1 MNLHSTSVADSG
13 AYTDLNRLNQ
23 LKVGEGRDSEANIRK
38 VAQEFESLFLGEMMK
53 AMRAAGDVLADDNF
67 MNTNESKTYRD
78 MYDQQLSVTLSQ
90 GKGMGMADV
99 LTRQLSQ
106 APKASKVNPFTQEAV
121 APTPGAAVAAPVPA
135 VKNSMNA
142 MRPAVGYSI
151 DPQRDDSAFFNQ
163 RRLALPMTAAGRSL
177 AGIGAAAQETLNNG
191 LAQQNTPAREDWQAA
206 RSYPAPREAG
216 IEVAGQTKT
225 VASSEDLNRKK
236 FNSPEEFVATMMPM
250 AEQAAKKLGVD
261 PRYLVAQAA
270 LETGWG
276 KSIIRNQGGD
286 SSHNLFGIKAH
297 GWGGASANVTTSE
310 VIQGVRIKEKADF
323 RSYDSFEHSFNDYVD
338 FLQSNGRYRQALQST
353 ANPERF
359 VGELQRAGYATD
371 PNYAKKISQI
381 AQKLHTYQQVANV
394 EVPRAKVRA

>member
-1 MNLHSTSVADSG
+1 MNLHNTSVADSG

-106 APKASKVNPFTQEAV
+106 APKPSTANPFTQEAV
-121 APTPGAAVAAPVPA
+121 APLTAAETPTAAPVINALQPHMNPVA
-135 VKNSMNA
+135 VD
-142 MRPAVGYSI
+142 R
-151 DPQRDDSAFFNQ
+151 QRDDTALLNM
-163 RRLALPMTAAGRSL
+163 RRLALPATAAGRSL
-177 AGIGAAAQETLNNG
+177 AGIGAAAQETLRNG
-191 LAQQNTPAREDWQAA
+191 LVQNPNDIRQDWQAA
-206 RSYPAPREAG
+206 RSYPAPRERS
-216 IEVAGQTKT
+216 IDVAGVTAT
-225 VASSEDLNRKK
+225 AADLNRKQ
-236 FNSPEEFVATMMPM
+236 FASPEEFVATMMPM
-250 AEQAAKKLGVD
+250 AEQAAKTLGVD

-276 KSIIRNQGGD
+276 KSIIRGGEGG

-297 GWGGASANVTTSE
+297 GWGGASTKVTTSE
-310 VIQGVRIKEKADF
+310 FVQGVKVKEKADF
-323 RSYDSFEHSFNDYVD
+323 RSYDSFEQSFNDYVS
-338 FLQSNGRYRQALQST
+338 FLQSNGRYSQALQST

-394 EVPRAKVRA
+394 DAPRTHVRA

>member
-1 MNLHSTSVADSG
+1 MNLHNTSVADSG

-106 APKASKVNPFTQEAV
+106 APKPSTANPFTQEAV
-121 APTPGAAVAAPVPA
+121 APVKAAETPAAAPVMHSLQPKTNT
-135 VKNSMNA
+135 VSLNS
-142 MRPAVGYSI
+142 
-151 DPQRDDSAFFNQ
+151 QRDDTALLNQ
-163 RRLALPMTAAGRSL
+163 RRLALPATAAGRSL
-177 AGIGAAAQETLNNG
+177 AGIGAAAQETLSTG
-191 LAQQNTPAREDWQAA
+191 LAQQSNQVQQDWQAA
-206 RSYPAPREAG
+206 RSYPAPRERAL
-216 IEVAGQTKT
+216 EVAGQTVT
-225 VASSEDLNRKK
+225 ATTADLNRKQ
-236 FNSPEEFVATMMPM
+236 FSSPEEFVATMMPM

-276 KSIIRNQGGD
+276 KSIINNKGGD

-310 VIQGVRIKEKADF
+310 YVQGVKVKEKADF
-323 RSYDSFEHSFNDYVD
+323 RSYDSFEQSFNDYVS
-338 FLQSNGRYRQALQST
+338 FLQSNGRYSQALQST

-359 VGELQRAGYATD
+359 VNELQQAGYATD
-371 PNYAKKISQI
+371 PHYARKISQI
-381 AQKLHTYQQVANV
+381 AQKMQTYQQVASV
-394 EVPRAKVRA
+394 ELPRTNVRA

>member
-1 MNLHSTSVADSG
+1 MNLHNTSVADSG
-13 AYTDLNRLNQ
+13 AYTDLNRLHQ

-106 APKASKVNPFTQEAV
+106 APKPSTANPFTQEAV
-121 APTPGAAVAAPVPA
+121 APVTAAEKPTAAPLINALQPRANNVSL
-135 VKNSMNA
+135 NS
-142 MRPAVGYSI
+142 
-151 DPQRDDSAFFNQ
+151 QRDDTALLNQ
-163 RRLALPMTAAGRSL
+163 RRLALPATAAGRSL
-177 AGIGAAAQETLNNG
+177 AGIGAVAQETLANG
-191 LAQQNTPAREDWQAA
+191 LAQQNNPVRQDWQAA
-206 RSYPAPREAG
+206 RSYPAPRERAL
-216 IEVAGQTKT
+216 EVAGQTTT
-225 VASSEDLNRKK
+225 VTAADLNRKQ
-236 FNSPEEFVATMMPM
+236 FTSPEEFVATMMPM

-276 KSIIRNQGGD
+276 KSIIRSGEGG
-286 SSHNLFGIKAH
+286 STHNLFGIKAH

-310 VIQGVRIKEKADF
+310 FVQGTKVKEKADF
-323 RSYDSFEHSFNDYVD
+323 RSYDSFEQSFNDYVD
-338 FLQSNGRYRQALQST
+338 FLQSNGRYSQALQAT
-353 ANPERF
+353 ANPDRF
-359 VGELQRAGYATD
+359 VNELQQAGYATD
-371 PNYAKKISQI
+371 PNYARKISQI
-381 AQKLHTYQQVANV
+381 AQKMQTYQQVASV
-394 EVPRAKVRA
+394 ELPRTNVRA

>member
-13 AYTDLNRLNQ
+13 AYTDLNRLHQ

-99 LTRQLSQ
+99 LARQLSQ
-106 APKASKVNPFTQEAV
+106 APKPSTANPFTQEAV
-121 APTPGAAVAAPVPA
+121 MPAATVVPGAAVMP
-135 VKNSMNA
+135 SQMN
-142 MRPAVGYSI
+142 RSI
-151 DPQRDDSAFFNQ
+151 DPQRDDTALLNQ
-163 RRLALPMTAAGRSL
+163 RRLALPMTAAGRLL
-177 AGIGAAAQETLNNG
+177 AGIGEIAQDQLRSSVAHNNN
-191 LAQQNTPAREDWQAA
+191 AVRQDWQAA
-206 RSYPAPREAG
+206 RSYPAPRESALQ
-216 IEVAGQTKT
+216 VAGQN
-225 VASSEDLNRKK
+225 ASAADLNRKQ
-236 FNSPEEFVATMMPM
+236 FASPEEFVATMMPM

-276 KSIIRNQGGD
+276 KSIISHKGGE

-310 VIQGVRIKEKADF
+310 YVQGVKVKEKADF
-323 RSYDSFEHSFNDYVD
+323 RSYSSFEQSFNDYVD
-338 FLQSNGRYRQALQST
+338 FLQSNGRYAKALQAT
-353 ANPERF
+353 ANPEQF
-359 VGELQRAGYATD
+359 VNELQQAGYATD
-371 PNYAKKISQI
+371 PNYARKISQI
-381 AQKLHTYQQVANV
+381 AQKMQSYQQVASTV
-394 EVPRAKVRA
+394 TPQTSVRA

>member
-13 AYTDLNRLNQ
+13 AYADLNRLNQ

-106 APKASKVNPFTQEAV
+106 APKPSTANPFTQEAV
-121 APTPGAAVAAPVPA
+121 APAAAAEASAAAPVINA
-135 VKNSMNA
+135 LQSKLNAASINS
-142 MRPAVGYSI
+142 
-151 DPQRDDSAFFNQ
+151 QRDDTALLNM
-163 RRLALPMTAAGRSL
+163 RRLALPATAAGRSL
-177 AGIGAAAQETLNNG
+177 AGIGAAAQETLHNG
-191 LAQQNTPAREDWQAA
+191 LAQRSNEVRQDWQAA
-206 RSYPAPREAG
+206 RSYPAPREHALE
-216 IEVAGQTKT
+216 ITGQAITMAT
-225 VASSEDLNRKK
+225 ASEADLNRKK
-236 FNSPEEFVATMMPM
+236 FASPEEFVATMMPM

-276 KSIIRNQGGD
+276 KSIIRGSESG

-297 GWGGASANVTTSE
+297 GWDGASAKVTTSE
-310 VIQGVRIKEKADF
+310 FVQGVKVKEKAEF
-323 RSYDSFEHSFNDYVD
+323 RSYDSFEQSFNDYVS
-338 FLQSNGRYRQALQST
+338 FLESNGRYKQALQST

-359 VGELQRAGYATD
+359 VSELQQAGYATD

-381 AQKLHTYQQVANV
+381 ARNLHTYQQVANV
-394 EVPRAKVRA
+394 EMPRTNVRA

>member
-13 AYTDLNRLNQ
+13 AYTDLNRLHQ

-106 APKASKVNPFTQEAV
+106 APKPSTANPFTQEAV
-121 APTPGAAVAAPVPA
+121 VPAAAPSAPAAAPVINALQPKINN
-135 VKNSMNA
+135 VSLNS
-142 MRPAVGYSI
+142 
-151 DPQRDDSAFFNQ
+151 QRDDTALLNL
-163 RRLALPMTAAGRSL
+163 RRLALPATAAGRAL
-177 AGIGAAAQETLNNG
+177 AGIGAAAQETLSTG
-191 LAQQNTPAREDWQAA
+191 LAQQSKHIRQDWQAA
-206 RSYPAPREAG
+206 RSYPAPREPAL
-216 IEVAGQTKT
+216 EVAGQTATATAT
-225 VASSEDLNRKK
+225 VADLNRKQ
-236 FNSPEEFVATMMPM
+236 FSSPEEFVATMMPM

-276 KSIIRNQGGD
+276 KSIINNKGGD

-310 VIQGVRIKEKADF
+310 YVQGVKVKEKADF
-323 RSYDSFEHSFNDYVD
+323 RSYDSFEQSFNDYVS
-338 FLQSNGRYRQALQST
+338 FLQSNGRYSQALQST

-359 VGELQRAGYATD
+359 VNELQQAGYATD
-371 PNYAKKISQI
+371 PHYARKISQI
-381 AQKLHTYQQVANV
+381 AQKMQTYQQVASV
-394 EVPRAKVRA
+394 ELPRTNVRA

>member
-13 AYTDLNRLNQ
+13 AYTDLNRLHQ

-106 APKASKVNPFTQEAV
+106 APKPATANPFTQESV
-121 APTPGAAVAAPVPA
+121 APAAAPNVGLPQTMH
-135 VKNSMNA
+135 NSLQT
-142 MRPAVGYSI
+142 
-151 DPQRDDSAFFNQ
+151 QRDDTALLNQ

-177 AGIGAAAQETLNNG
+177 AGIGEVAQEQMRTA
-191 LAQQNTPAREDWQAA
+191 LAQHTPEQRQDWQAA
-206 RSYPAPREAG
+206 RSYPA
-216 IEVAGQTKT
+216 
-225 VASSEDLNRKK
+225 ASGPALQVNGANATATAADLNRKK
-236 FNSPEEFVATMMPM
+236 FASPEEFVATMLPM

-276 KSIIRNQGGD
+276 KSIISNKGGD

-310 VIQGVRIKEKADF
+310 YVQGVKVKEKADF
-323 RSYDSFEHSFNDYVD
+323 RSYGSFEQSFNDYVD
-338 FLQSNGRYRQALQST
+338 FLQSNGRYAKALQTT
-353 ANPERF
+353 ANPEQF
-359 VGELQRAGYATD
+359 VNELQQAGYATD
-371 PNYAKKISQI
+371 PNYARKISQI
-381 AQKLHTYQQVANV
+381 AQKMQSYQQVASTV
-394 EVPRAKVRA
+394 MSQTSVRA

>member
-13 AYTDLNRLNQ
+13 AYTDLNRLHQ

-67 MNTNESKTYRD
+67 MNSNESKTYRD

-99 LTRQLSQ
+99 LARQLSQ
-106 APKASKVNPFTQEAV
+106 APKPSTANPFTQEAV
-121 APTPGAAVAAPVPA
+121 TPAATVVPSAAVMPNQV
-135 VKNSMNA
+135 S
-142 MRPAVGYSI
+142 RSI
-151 DPQRDDSAFFNQ
+151 DPQRDDTALLNQ
-163 RRLALPMTAAGRSL
+163 RRLALPITAAGRSL
-177 AGIGAAAQETLNNG
+177 AGIGEIAQDQLRSAVAHNSNAVG
-191 LAQQNTPAREDWQAA
+191 QDWQAA
-206 RSYPAPREAG
+206 SSYPAPRESALQ
-216 IEVAGQTKT
+216 VAGQS
-225 VASSEDLNRKK
+225 ASAADLNRKK
-236 FNSPEEFVATMMPM
+236 FASPEEFVATMMPM

-276 KSIIRNQGGD
+276 KSIISNKGGE

-310 VIQGVRIKEKADF
+310 YVQGVKVKEKADF
-323 RSYDSFEHSFNDYVD
+323 RSYGSFEQSFNDYVD
-338 FLQSNGRYRQALQST
+338 FLQSNGRYGKALQAT

-359 VGELQRAGYATD
+359 VSELQQAGYATD
-371 PNYAKKISQI
+371 PQYARKISQI
-381 AQKLHTYQQVANV
+381 AQKMQSYQQVAQTAT
-394 EVPRAKVRA
+394 PRTSVRA

>member
-1 MNLHSTSVADSG
+1 MNLHSTIVADSG
-13 AYTDLNRLNQ
+13 AYTDLNRLHQ

-78 MYDQQLSVTLSQ
+78 MYDQQLSITLSQ

-106 APKASKVNPFTQEAV
+106 APKPSTANPFTQEAV
-121 APTPGAAVAAPVPA
+121 APLTAAEQPAAAPVINALQPK
-135 VKNSMNA
+135 VNNVSLNS
-142 MRPAVGYSI
+142 
-151 DPQRDDSAFFNQ
+151 QRDDTALLNQ
-163 RRLALPMTAAGRSL
+163 RRLALPVTAAGRSL
-177 AGIGAAAQETLNNG
+177 AGIGAAAQETLSAG
-191 LAQQNTPAREDWQAA
+191 LAQQSNQVQQDWQAA
-206 RSYPAPREAG
+206 RSYPAPRQPA
-216 IEVAGQTKT
+216 IEVAGQAATAT
-225 VASSEDLNRKK
+225 AADLNRKQ
-236 FNSPEEFVATMMPM
+236 FASPEEFVATMMPM

-276 KSIIRNQGGD
+276 KSIIRSSEGG

-310 VIQGVRIKEKADF
+310 YVQGVKVKEKADF
-323 RSYDSFEHSFNDYVD
+323 RSYDSFEHSFNDYVS
-338 FLQSNGRYRQALQST
+338 FLQSNGRYSQALQST

-359 VGELQRAGYATD
+359 VNELQQAGYATD
-371 PNYAKKISQI
+371 PNYARKISQI
-381 AQKLHTYQQVANV
+381 AQKMQTYQQVAGV
-394 EVPRAKVRA
+394 ELPRTNVRA

>member
-1 MNLHSTSVADSG
+1 MNLHNTSVADSG

-106 APKASKVNPFTQEAV
+106 APKPSTANPFTQEAV
-121 APTPGAAVAAPVPA
+121 APLTAAETPTAAPVISALQPHMNPVA
-135 VKNSMNA
+135 VD
-142 MRPAVGYSI
+142 R
-151 DPQRDDSAFFNQ
+151 QRDDTALLNM
-163 RRLALPMTAAGRSL
+163 RRLALPATAAGRSL
-177 AGIGAAAQETLNNG
+177 AGIGAAAQETLRNG
-191 LAQQNTPAREDWQAA
+191 LVQNPNDIRQDWQAA
-206 RSYPAPREAG
+206 RSYPAPRERS
-216 IEVAGQTKT
+216 IDVAGVTAT
-225 VASSEDLNRKK
+225 AADLNRKQ
-236 FNSPEEFVATMMPM
+236 FASPEEFVATMMPM
-250 AEQAAKKLGVD
+250 AEQAAKTLGVD

-276 KSIIRNQGGD
+276 KSIIRGGEGG

-297 GWGGASANVTTSE
+297 GWGGASTKVTTSE
-310 VIQGVRIKEKADF
+310 FVQGVKVKEKADF
-323 RSYDSFEHSFNDYVD
+323 RSYDSFEQSFNDYVS
-338 FLQSNGRYRQALQST
+338 FLQSNGRYSQALQST

-394 EVPRAKVRA
+394 DAPRTHVRA

>member
-1 MNLHSTSVADSG
+1 MNFNNTNIADSG
-13 AYTDLNRLNQ
+13 AYTDLNRLHQ

-67 MNTNESKTYRD
+67 MNSNESKTYRD

-106 APKASKVNPFTQEAV
+106 APKPSTANPFTQEAI
-121 APTPGAAVAAPVPA
+121 APVVATETA
-135 VKNSMNA
+135 VPVPVSNALQPKLNTAPLNS
-142 MRPAVGYSI
+142 
-151 DPQRDDSAFFNQ
+151 QRDDTALLNM
-163 RRLALPMTAAGRSL
+163 RRLALPATAAGRSL
-177 AGIGAAAQETLNNG
+177 AGIGAAAQETLHQG
-191 LAQQNTPAREDWQAA
+191 LAQRTNDVRQDWQAA
-206 RSYPAPREAG
+206 RSYPAPRAQTLDMTSKAIASVTATEA
-216 IEVAGQTKT
+216 
-225 VASSEDLNRKK
+225 DLNRKT
-236 FNSPEEFVATMMPM
+236 FASPEEFVATMLPM

-276 KSIIRNQGGD
+276 KSIIRGSEGG

-297 GWGGASANVTTSE
+297 GWGGGSTQVTTSE
-310 VIQGVRIKEKADF
+310 YVQGVKVKEKAEF
-323 RSYDSFEHSFNDYVD
+323 RSYDSFEQSFNDYVS
-338 FLQSNGRYRQALQST
+338 FLENNGRYKQALQST

-359 VGELQRAGYATD
+359 VSELQRAGYATD
-371 PNYAKKISQI
+371 PHYAKKISQI
-381 AQKLHTYQQVANV
+381 ARKLHTYQQVANV
-394 EVPRAKVRA
+394 EMPRTNVRA

>member
-1 MNLHSTSVADSG
+1 MNLHNTSVADSG

-106 APKASKVNPFTQEAV
+106 APKPSTANPFTQEAV
-121 APTPGAAVAAPVPA
+121 APLTAAEIPTAAPVINALQPHMNPVA
-135 VKNSMNA
+135 VD
-142 MRPAVGYSI
+142 R
-151 DPQRDDSAFFNQ
+151 QRDDTALLNM
-163 RRLALPMTAAGRSL
+163 RRLALPATAAGRSL
-177 AGIGAAAQETLNNG
+177 AGIGAAAQETLRNG
-191 LAQQNTPAREDWQAA
+191 LVQNPNDIRQDWQAA
-206 RSYPAPREAG
+206 RSYPAPRERS
-216 IEVAGQTKT
+216 IDVAGVTAT
-225 VASSEDLNRKK
+225 AADLNRKQ
-236 FNSPEEFVATMMPM
+236 FASPEEFVATMMPM
-250 AEQAAKKLGVD
+250 AEQAAKTLGVD

-276 KSIIRNQGGD
+276 KSIIRGGEGG

-297 GWGGASANVTTSE
+297 GWGGASTKVTTSE
-310 VIQGVRIKEKADF
+310 FVQGVKVKEKADF
-323 RSYDSFEHSFNDYVD
+323 RSYDSFEQSFNDYVS
-338 FLQSNGRYRQALQST
+338 FLQSNGRYSQALQST

-394 EVPRAKVRA
+394 DAPRTHVRA

>member
-1 MNLHSTSVADSG
+1 MNLHNTSVADSG

-106 APKASKVNPFTQEAV
+106 APKPSTANPFTQEAV
-121 APTPGAAVAAPVPA
+121 APVTAAETPTAAPVINVLQSHMNPVA
-135 VKNSMNA
+135 VD
-142 MRPAVGYSI
+142 R
-151 DPQRDDSAFFNQ
+151 QRDDTALLNM
-163 RRLALPMTAAGRSL
+163 RRLALPATAAGRSL
-177 AGIGAAAQETLNNG
+177 AGIGAAAQETLRNG
-191 LAQQNTPAREDWQAA
+191 LVQNPNDIRQDWQAA
-206 RSYPAPREAG
+206 RSYPAPRERS
-216 IEVAGQTKT
+216 IDVAGVTAT
-225 VASSEDLNRKK
+225 AADLNRKQ
-236 FNSPEEFVATMMPM
+236 FASPEEFVATMMPM
-250 AEQAAKKLGVD
+250 AEQAAKTLGVD

-276 KSIIRNQGGD
+276 KSIIRGGEGG

-297 GWGGASANVTTSE
+297 GWGGASTKVTTSE
-310 VIQGVRIKEKADF
+310 FVQGVKVKEKADF
-323 RSYDSFEHSFNDYVD
+323 RSYDSFEQSFNDYVS
-338 FLQSNGRYRQALQST
+338 FLQSNGRYSQALQST

-394 EVPRAKVRA
+394 DAPRTHVRA

>member
-13 AYTDLNRLNQ
+13 AYTDLNRLHQ

-106 APKASKVNPFTQEAV
+106 APKPASVNPFTQEAV
-121 APTPGAAVAAPVPA
+121 APSAVPSVQTLEPSI
-135 VKNSMNA
+135 KMGFNSN
-142 MRPAVGYSI
+142 S
-151 DPQRDDSAFFNQ
+151 QRDDTALLNL
-163 RRLALPMTAAGRSL
+163 RRLALPMTAAGRDL
-177 AGIGAAAQETLNNG
+177 AGIGAAAQDTLRSG
-191 LAQQNTPAREDWQAA
+191 LAQQSKEVRQDWQAA
-206 RSYPAPREAG
+206 RSYAAPRDNP
-216 IEVAGQTKT
+216 IEVTGQT
-225 VASSEDLNRKK
+225 ASAEDLNRKK
-236 FNSPEEFVATMMPM
+236 FASPAEFVATMMPM

-276 KSIIRNQGGD
+276 KSIIHNKAGE

-310 VIQGVRIKEKADF
+310 YVQGVQVKEKADF
-323 RSYDSFEHSFNDYVD
+323 RSYGSFEQSFNDYVD
-338 FLQSNGRYRQALQST
+338 FLQSNGRYGKALQAT

-359 VGELQRAGYATD
+359 VSELQQAGYATD
-371 PNYAKKISQI
+371 PQYARKISQI
-381 AQKLHTYQQVANV
+381 AQKMQSYQQVASTAA
-394 EVPRAKVRA
+394 PRTSIRA

>member
-1 MNLHSTSVADSG
+1 MNLHSTAIPDSG
-13 AYTDLNRLNQ
+13 AYTDLNRLHQ

-106 APKASKVNPFTQEAV
+106 APKPSRANPFSQEIV
-121 APTPGAAVAAPVPA
+121 APAPAPASTATVQPSAAPA
-135 VKNSMNA
+135 LE
-142 MRPAVGYSI
+142 R
-151 DPQRDDSAFFNQ
+151 QRDDTALLNQ
-163 RRLALPMTAAGRSL
+163 RRLALPVTAAGRAL
-177 AGIGAAAQETLNNG
+177 AGIGAAAQETLANG
-191 LAQQNTPAREDWQAA
+191 LAAQHKAPRQDWQVA
-206 RSYPAPREAG
+206 RSYPA
-216 IEVAGQTKT
+216 
-225 VASSEDLNRKK
+225 SSEQALAVTAQGISKATATAADLNRKT
-236 FNSPEEFVATMMPM
+236 FASPEEFVATMLPM

-276 KSIIRNQGGD
+276 KSIIRNQSGE

-297 GWGGASANVTTSE
+297 GWGGASAKVTTSE
-310 VIQGVRIKEKADF
+310 YVAGVKVKEKADF
-323 RSYDSFEHSFNDYVD
+323 RSYDSFEQSFNDYVS
-338 FLQSNGRYRQALQST
+338 FLESNGRYKQALQST

-359 VGELQRAGYATD
+359 VSELQQAGYATD
-371 PNYAKKISQI
+371 PHYAKKISQI

-394 EVPRAKVRA
+394 EMPRTNVRA

>member
-1 MNLHSTSVADSG
+1 MNLHNTSVADSG

-106 APKASKVNPFTQEAV
+106 APKPSTANPFTQEAV
-121 APTPGAAVAAPVPA
+121 APLTAAETPTAAPVINALQPHMNPVA
-135 VKNSMNA
+135 VD
-142 MRPAVGYSI
+142 R
-151 DPQRDDSAFFNQ
+151 QRDDTALLNM
-163 RRLALPMTAAGRSL
+163 RRLALPATAAGRSL
-177 AGIGAAAQETLNNG
+177 AGIGAAAQETLRNG
-191 LAQQNTPAREDWQAA
+191 LVQNPTDIRQDWQAA
-206 RSYPAPREAG
+206 RSYPAPRERS
-216 IEVAGQTKT
+216 IDVAGVTAT
-225 VASSEDLNRKK
+225 AADLNRKQ
-236 FNSPEEFVATMMPM
+236 FASPEEFVATMMPM
-250 AEQAAKKLGVD
+250 AEQAAKTLGVD

-276 KSIIRNQGGD
+276 KSIIRGGEGG

-297 GWGGASANVTTSE
+297 GWGGASTKVTTSE
-310 VIQGVRIKEKADF
+310 FVQGVKVKEKADF
-323 RSYDSFEHSFNDYVD
+323 RSYDSFEQSFNDYVS
-338 FLQSNGRYRQALQST
+338 FLQSNGRYSQALQST

-394 EVPRAKVRA
+394 DAPRTHVRA

>member
-1 MNLHSTSVADSG
+1 MNLHNTSVADSG

-106 APKASKVNPFTQEAV
+106 APKPSTANPFTQEAV
-121 APTPGAAVAAPVPA
+121 APLTAAETPTAAPVINALQPHMNPVA
-135 VKNSMNA
+135 VD
-142 MRPAVGYSI
+142 R
-151 DPQRDDSAFFNQ
+151 QRDDTALLNM
-163 RRLALPMTAAGRSL
+163 RRLALPATAAGRSL
-177 AGIGAAAQETLNNG
+177 AGIGAAAQETLRNG
-191 LAQQNTPAREDWQAA
+191 LVQNPNDIRQDWQAA
-206 RSYPAPREAG
+206 RSYPAPRERS
-216 IEVAGQTKT
+216 IDVAGVTAT
-225 VASSEDLNRKK
+225 AADLNRKQ
-236 FNSPEEFVATMMPM
+236 FASPEEFVATMMPM
-250 AEQAAKKLGVD
+250 AEQAAKTLGVD

-276 KSIIRNQGGD
+276 KSIIRGGEGG

-297 GWGGASANVTTSE
+297 GWGGASTKVTTSE
-310 VIQGVRIKEKADF
+310 FVQGIKVKEKADF
-323 RSYDSFEHSFNDYVD
+323 RSYDSFEQSFNDYVS
-338 FLQSNGRYRQALQST
+338 FLQSNGRYSQALQST

-394 EVPRAKVRA
+394 DAPRTHVRA

>member
-1 MNLHSTSVADSG
+1 MNLHNTSVADSG

-106 APKASKVNPFTQEAV
+106 APKPSTANPFTQEAV
-121 APTPGAAVAAPVPA
+121 APVTAAETPTAAPVINVLQPHMNPVA
-135 VKNSMNA
+135 VD
-142 MRPAVGYSI
+142 R
-151 DPQRDDSAFFNQ
+151 QRDDTALLNM
-163 RRLALPMTAAGRSL
+163 RRLALPATAAGRSL
-177 AGIGAAAQETLNNG
+177 AGIGAAAQETLRNG
-191 LAQQNTPAREDWQAA
+191 LVQNPNDIRQDWQAA
-206 RSYPAPREAG
+206 RSYPAPRERS
-216 IEVAGQTKT
+216 IDVAGVTAT
-225 VASSEDLNRKK
+225 AADLNRKQ
-236 FNSPEEFVATMMPM
+236 FASPEEFVATMMPM
-250 AEQAAKKLGVD
+250 AEQAAKTLGVD

-276 KSIIRNQGGD
+276 KSIIRGGEGG

-297 GWGGASANVTTSE
+297 GWGGASTKVTTSE
-310 VIQGVRIKEKADF
+310 FVQGIKVKEKADF
-323 RSYDSFEHSFNDYVD
+323 RSYDSFEQSFNDYVS
-338 FLQSNGRYRQALQST
+338 FLQSNGRYSQALQST

-394 EVPRAKVRA
+394 DAPRTHVRA

>member
-1 MNLHSTSVADSG
+1 MNLHNTSVADSG

-106 APKASKVNPFTQEAV
+106 APKPSTANPFTQEAV
-121 APTPGAAVAAPVPA
+121 APVKAAETPAAAPVMHSLQPKTNT
-135 VKNSMNA
+135 VSLNS
-142 MRPAVGYSI
+142 
-151 DPQRDDSAFFNQ
+151 QRDDTALLNQ
-163 RRLALPMTAAGRSL
+163 RRLALPATAAGRSL
-177 AGIGAAAQETLNNG
+177 AGIGAATQETLSTG
-191 LAQQNTPAREDWQAA
+191 LAQQSNQVQQDWQAA
-206 RSYPAPREAG
+206 RSYPAPRERAL
-216 IEVAGQTKT
+216 EVAGQTVT
-225 VASSEDLNRKK
+225 ATTADLNRKQ
-236 FNSPEEFVATMMPM
+236 FSSPEEFVATMMPM

-276 KSIIRNQGGD
+276 KSIINNKGGD

-310 VIQGVRIKEKADF
+310 YVQGVKVKEKADF
-323 RSYDSFEHSFNDYVD
+323 RSYDSFEQSFNDYVS
-338 FLQSNGRYRQALQST
+338 FLQSNGRYSQALQST

-359 VGELQRAGYATD
+359 VNELQQAGYATD
-371 PNYAKKISQI
+371 PHYARKISQI
-381 AQKLHTYQQVANV
+381 AQKMQTYQQVASV
-394 EVPRAKVRA
+394 ELPRTNVRA

>member
-1 MNLHSTSVADSG
+1 MNLHNTSVADSG

-106 APKASKVNPFTQEAV
+106 APKPSTANPFTQEAV
-121 APTPGAAVAAPVPA
+121 APLTAAETPTAAPVINALQPHMNPVA
-135 VKNSMNA
+135 VD
-142 MRPAVGYSI
+142 R
-151 DPQRDDSAFFNQ
+151 QRDDTALLNM
-163 RRLALPMTAAGRSL
+163 RRLALPATAAGRSL
-177 AGIGAAAQETLNNG
+177 AGIGAAAQETLRNG
-191 LAQQNTPAREDWQAA
+191 LVQNPTDIRQDWQAA
-206 RSYPAPREAG
+206 RSYPAPRERS
-216 IEVAGQTKT
+216 IDVAGVTAT
-225 VASSEDLNRKK
+225 AADLNRKQ
-236 FNSPEEFVATMMPM
+236 FASPEEFVATMMPM
-250 AEQAAKKLGVD
+250 AEQAAKTLGVD

-276 KSIIRNQGGD
+276 KSIIPGGEGG

-297 GWGGASANVTTSE
+297 GWGGASTKVTTSE
-310 VIQGVRIKEKADF
+310 FVQGVKVKEKADF
-323 RSYDSFEHSFNDYVD
+323 RSYDSFEQSFNDYVS
-338 FLQSNGRYRQALQST
+338 FLQSNGRYSQALQST

-394 EVPRAKVRA
+394 DAPRTHVRA

>member
-1 MNLHSTSVADSG
+1 MNFNNTSVADSG
-13 AYTDLNRLNQ
+13 AYTDLNRLHQ

-106 APKASKVNPFTQEAV
+106 APKPSTANPFTQEAI
-121 APTPGAAVAAPVPA
+121 APVTAAEKPVA
-135 VKNSMNA
+135 TPLLNALQTKFNNVSLNS
-142 MRPAVGYSI
+142 
-151 DPQRDDSAFFNQ
+151 QRDDTALLNQ
-163 RRLALPMTAAGRSL
+163 RRLALPATAAGRSL
-177 AGIGAAAQETLNNG
+177 AGIGAAAQETLANG
-191 LAQQNTPAREDWQAA
+191 LAQQNNPVRQDWQAA
-206 RSYPAPREAG
+206 RSYPAPREHALEITG
-216 IEVAGQTKT
+216 KAI
-225 VASSEDLNRKK
+225 ASVSATEADLNRKT
-236 FNSPEEFVATMMPM
+236 FASPEEFVATMMPM

-276 KSIIRNQGGD
+276 KSIIRSSEGG

-297 GWGGASANVTTSE
+297 GWGGASAKVTTTE
-310 VIQGVRIKEKADF
+310 FVNGAKTKEKADF
-323 RSYDSFEHSFNDYVD
+323 RSYDSFEQSFNDYVD
-338 FLQSNGRYRQALQST
+338 FLHSNGRYSQALQAT

-359 VGELQRAGYATD
+359 VNELQQAGYATD

-394 EVPRAKVRA
+394 DLPRTNVRA